1 VGEDQR
7 RQVIEQATEEGM
19 NKLFR
24 TLSLLAFGVIVL
36 IPAVAVRAQSKTNWS
51 SLEQYINA
59 SMQDWKVPGA
69 SVAIVRDGAV
79 VYMKGFGVRD
89 IRTKEPVTADTL
101 FDIGSCTKAFTS
113 AAVAMLV
120 DEGKMQWDG
129 KVNAYIPFFH
139 LRDAFADQNVTLRDL
154 LSHRTGVPGAD
165 LLWYVNP
172 RASREELISK
182 LAYVQPNNGFRAK
195 FEYQNLMYVAA
206 GYAVGQVAHSTWDEF
221 TQSRLFAPLGMT
233 ESDTS
238 AIEAQK
244 APDHATPHV
253 ENPDGSVTA
262 IPWRNIDSVGPAGSI
277 NSSARDMA
285 KWITFQLG
293 DGTYQQQRLISME
306 NMREMHSPQMLL
318 SLDGEIPKVF
328 FPDSMQLSYGLG
340 WFVQDYRGH
349 QLILHAG
356 DIDGFATMVVLI
368 PEIRTGYFVVIN
380 AGSLYRQVLS
390 YQIADQLLHLSDA
403 GWSERFKKMR
413 LELRAEEKA
422 GQAWQSKRTPGT
434 HPSRDLPAYAGHYQ
448 NPVYGDAEIGFRDGR
463 LMLHLQA
470 IDSDLEHFQYDTF
483 IAKFRRPTRLTF
495 NLDADANVSEFTV
508 AGIAFRRAAPAR
520 AK

>member
-1 VGEDQR
+1 
-7 RQVIEQATEEGM
+7 M
-19 NKLFR
+19 SKLFR
-24 TLSLLAFGVIVL
+24 TGLSLIFGFIAFSAAV
-36 IPAVAVRAQSKTNWS
+36 PAKAENSTNWS
-51 SLEQYINA
+51 SLDQYINA

-69 SVAIVRDGAV
+69 SIAIVRDGAV
-79 VYMKGFGVRD
+79 VHMKGFGVRD
-89 IRTKEPVTADTL
+89 VRTNQPVTADTL

-129 KVNAYIPFFH
+129 KVNTYIPFFH
-139 LRDAFADQNVTLRDL
+139 LRDPLADQGVTLRDL
-154 LSHRTGVPGAD
+154 LTHRTGVPGAD

-172 RASREELISK
+172 RASREELIRK
-182 LAYVQPNNGFRAK
+182 LAYIQPNTGFRAK

-221 TQSRLFAPLGMT
+221 TKSRLFGPLSMS
-233 ESDTS
+233 ESDSS
-238 AIEAQK
+238 ATEAQN
-244 APDHATPHV
+244 APDHATPH
-253 ENPDGSVTA
+253 EQNPDGSVKA

-285 KWITFQLG
+285 KWISFQLG
-293 DGTYQQQRLISME
+293 DGSYQGKRLISAE
-306 NMREMHSPQMLL
+306 NMREMHTPQMLL
-318 SLDGEIPKVF
+318 SPDGEIPKVF

-368 PEIRTGYFVVIN
+368 PEIHTGYFAVIN
-380 AGSLYRQVLS
+380 MGSLYRQVLS
-390 YQIADQLLHLSDA
+390 YQIADQLLHLPDA
-403 GWSERFKKMR
+403 GWSERFKSLR
-413 LELRAEEKA
+413 AELRAEEKA
-422 GQAWQSKRTPGT
+422 GEAWQLKRSPGT
-434 HPSRDLPAYAGHYQ
+434 HPSRELSAYAGQYQ
-448 NPVYGDAEIGFRDGR
+448 NPAYGDAEIGFQNGK
-463 LMLHLQA
+463 LGLHLQA

-483 IAKFRRPTRLTF
+483 IAKFRRQTRLTF
-495 NLDADANVSEFTV
+495 DLDADGNVSEFTV
-508 AGIAFRRAAPAR
+508 AGIAFKRAAPVP

>member
-1 VGEDQR
+1 
-7 RQVIEQATEEGM
+7 M
-19 NKLFR
+19 KKLFPTVQLR
-24 TLSLLAFGVIVL
+24 MFAFMAL
-36 IPAVAVRAQSKTNWS
+36 IAAFNVRAQERTDWS
-51 SLEQYINA
+51 SLDSYINA
-59 SMQDWKVPGA
+59 SMKDWKVPGA

-79 VYMKGFGVRD
+79 VYLKGFGVRD
-89 IRTKEPVTADTL
+89 IRTQQPVTPDTL

-129 KVNAYIPFFH
+129 KVNTYIPFFH
-139 LRDAFADQNVTLRDL
+139 LRDPLADQNVTLRDL
-154 LSHRTGVPGAD
+154 LTHRTGVPGAD

-172 RASREELISK
+172 GASREDLIRK
-182 LAYVQPNNGFRAK
+182 LAYVQPNAGFRAK

-206 GYAVGQVAHSTWDEF
+206 GYAVGQAAHSTWDQF
-221 TQSRLFAPLGMT
+221 TQARLFAPLGMT

-244 APDHATPHV
+244 APDHAAPH
-253 ENPDGSVTA
+253 EQNPDGSVKA

-277 NSSARDMA
+277 NSTGRDMA

-293 DGTYQQQRLISME
+293 DGTYQGKRLISAE
-306 NMREMHSPQMLL
+306 NMREMHSAQMVI
-318 SLDGEIPKVF
+318 SLDGEIPRVF

-349 QLILHAG
+349 QLIIHAG

-368 PEIRTGYFVVIN
+368 PEIHAGYFAVIN
-380 AGSLYRQVLS
+380 MGSLYRQVLS
-390 YQIADQLLHLSDA
+390 NQIADRLLHLPDA
-403 GWSERFKKMR
+403 GWSERFKKME

-422 GQAWQSKRTPGT
+422 GQAWKSKRVPGT
-434 HPSRDLPAYAGHYQ
+434 HPSRDLGAYAGRYQ
-448 NPVYGDAEIGFRDGR
+448 NPVYGDADIAFQNGK
-463 LMLHLQA
+463 LTLHLQS

-483 IAKFRRPTRLTF
+483 TAKFRRETRLTF
-495 NLDADANVSEFTV
+495 NLDADGNVSEFTV
-508 AGIAFRRAAPAR
+508 AGIAFSRSAAATV
-520 AK
+520 K

>member
-1 VGEDQR
+1 
-7 RQVIEQATEEGM
+7 M
-19 NKLFR
+19 SKLFR
-24 TLSLLAFGVIVL
+24 IGQLMMCGFIGLSATVT
-36 IPAVAVRAQSKTNWS
+36 VRAQNKTDWS
-51 SLEQYINA
+51 SLDRYIN
-59 SMQDWKVPGA
+59 STMQDWKVPGA

-89 IRTKEPVTADTL
+89 IRTKQPVTADTL

-154 LSHRTGVPGAD
+154 LTHRTGLPGAD

-172 RASREELISK
+172 RASREELIRK
-182 LAYVQPNNGFRAK
+182 LAYIQPSAGFRAK

-238 AIEAQK
+238 ATEAQRTS
-244 APDHATPHV
+244 DHATPH
-253 ENPDGSVTA
+253 EQDQDGTVKA
-262 IPWRNIDSVGPAGSI
+262 IAWRNIDSVGPAGSI
-277 NSSARDMA
+277 NSSGRDMA

-293 DGTYQQQRLISME
+293 DGTYQGKRLISAE
-306 NMREMHSPQMLL
+306 NMREMHSAQMVI
-318 SLDGEIPKVF
+318 SLQGEIPKVF

-349 QLILHAG
+349 QLIIHAG

-368 PEIRTGYFVVIN
+368 PEIDTGYFVVIN
-380 AGSLYRQVLS
+380 MGSLYRQVLS
-390 YQIADQLLHLSDA
+390 NQLVDQLLHLPDG
-403 GWSERFKKMR
+403 GWSGRFKKMR
-413 LELRAEEKA
+413 AELKAEEA
-422 GQAWQSKRTPGT
+422 ARQAWQSKRTPGT
-434 HPSRDLPAYAGHYQ
+434 HPSRDLSAYAGRYQ
-448 NPVYGDAEIGFRDGR
+448 NPAYGDAEIAFQNGK

-483 IAKFRRPTRLTF
+483 TAKFRNQTRLTF
-495 NLDADANVSEFTV
+495 NLDSDGNVSEFTV
-508 AGIAFRRAAPAR
+508 AGIAFKRSVPAAG
-520 AK
+520 K

>member
-1 VGEDQR
+1 MRTFSILAAPLVTFWTL
-7 RQVIEQATEEGM
+7 IAAAPATAAPAPAPQA
-19 NKLFR
+19 
-24 TLSLLAFGVIVL
+24 
-36 IPAVAVRAQSKTNWS
+36 IPPKAQNSTNWS
-51 SLEQYINA
+51 SLDQYISS
-59 SMQDWKVPGA
+59 SMKDWKVPGA

-89 IRTKEPVTADTL
+89 IRTNQPVTADTL

-129 KVNAYIPFFH
+129 KVNAYIPFFR
-139 LRDAFADQNVTLRDL
+139 LSDPFANQNVTLRDL
-154 LSHRTGVPGAD
+154 LTHRTGVPGAD
-165 LLWYVNP
+165 FLWFVDP
-172 RASREELISK
+172 QSSREELIRK
-182 LAYVQPNNGFRAK
+182 LAYVQPNTGFRSQ

-233 ESDTS
+233 ASDTS

-244 APDHATPHV
+244 AADHATPH
-253 ENPDGSVTA
+253 EQDPDGSVKA
-262 IPWRNIDSVGPAGSI
+262 IAWRNIDSVGPAGSI

-285 KWITFQLG
+285 KWITFQLA
-293 DGTYQQQRLISME
+293 DGTYQGKRLISAD
-306 NMREMHSPQMLL
+306 NMREMHSAQMVI
-318 SLDGEIPKVF
+318 SLEGEIAKVF

-349 QLILHAG
+349 QLIIHAG

-368 PEIRTGYFVVIN
+368 PEIHTGYFAVIN
-380 AGSLYRQVLS
+380 MGSLYRQVLS
-390 YQIADQLLHLSDA
+390 NQIADQLLHLPDA
-403 GWSERFKKMR
+403 GWSKRFKAMEVEFK
-413 LELRAEEKA
+413 AEGKA
-422 GQAWQSKRTPGT
+422 AKAWQSKRTPGT
-434 HPSRDLPAYAGHYQ
+434 HPSRDLSAYAGQYQ
-448 NPVYGDAEIGFRDGR
+448 NPVYGNAEIGYQNDK
-463 LMLHLQA
+463 LKLHLGA

-483 IAKFRRPTRLTF
+483 VAKLRSDTRLTF
-495 NLDADANVSEFTV
+495 NLNADGNPSEFTV
-508 AGIAFRRAAPAR
+508 AGIAFKRSAAVA

>member
-1 VGEDQR
+1 MSK
-7 RQVIEQATEEGM
+7 A
-19 NKLFR
+19 FR
-24 TLSLLAFGVIVL
+24 TWQLMMFGFIALS
-36 IPAVAVRAQSKTNWS
+36 AVVTAKAQSRTNWS
-51 SLEQYINA
+51 SLDRYINS

-89 IRTKEPVTADTL
+89 IRTNEPVTADTL

-129 KVNAYIPFFH
+129 KVNIYIPFFH
-139 LRDAFADQNVTLRDL
+139 LRDPFADQNVTLRDL
-154 LSHRTGVPGAD
+154 LTHRTGVPGAD

-172 RASREELISK
+172 RASREELIRK
-182 LAYVQPNNGFRAK
+182 LAYVQPNAGFRSK

-238 AIEAQK
+238 AAEAQK
-244 APDHATPHV
+244 APDHATPH
-253 ENPDGSVTA
+253 EQSPDGSVKA

-285 KWITFQLG
+285 KWIVFQLG
-293 DGTYQQQRLISME
+293 DGMYQGKRLISE
-306 NMREMHSPQMLL
+306 QSMREMHSAQMVI
-318 SLDGEIPKVF
+318 SLEGEIPKVF

-349 QLILHAG
+349 QLIIHAG

-368 PEIRTGYFVVIN
+368 PEIHTGYFAVIN
-380 AGSLYRQVLS
+380 MGSLYRQVLS
-390 YQIADQLLHLSDA
+390 NQIADQLLHLPDV

-413 LELRAEEKA
+413 MELRAEEKA

-434 HPSRDLPAYAGHYQ
+434 HPSRDLSAYAGLYQ
-448 NPVYGDAEIGFRDGR
+448 NPAYGVAEIGFQNGK
-463 LMLHLQA
+463 LTLHLQA
-470 IDSDLEHFQYDTF
+470 VDSDLEHFQYDTF
-483 IAKFRRPTRLTF
+483 TVKFRSQTRLTF
-495 NLDADANVSEFTV
+495 NLDADGNVSDLTV
-508 AGIAFRRAAPAR
+508 AGIAFKRSVAGAA
-520 AK
+520 K